1 MVEARHLDNIE
12 GSFAIFDGRV
22 CLVVGLIE
30 NAQLVSRLVYCNV
43 NAMVQQQQFAFD
55 TSGSKAITAEQKI
68 KEIQEGSLIV
78 STIQTM
84 MNTTESDIIE

>member
-1 MVEARHLDNIE
+1 MKMVEARHSDNIE

-43 NAMVQQQQFAFD
+43 NAMV
-55 TSGSKAITAEQKI
+55 
-68 KEIQEGSLIV
+68 
-78 STIQTM
+78 
-84 MNTTESDIIE
+84 